1 MGLLMGIILLVV
13 GLIACFFGRR
23 YYRLVLALVGFVV
36 GYYAVS
42 GLLTAQGDAVQVIG
56 GIVAGVVVGFLFWS
70 FYKMAYIL
78 FGIALGL
85 TVAAL
90 IGRAFNLDG
99 TVFTILTI
107 VLAIV
112 GGFLGTSI
120 ADLMIRL
127 STAFGG
133 ATQAIGGVAAIAAAL
148 NIALPLAD
156 PTHGGATTDSTAGI
170 ITIVAVIVLGV
181 IGFLFQ
187 TRSNPK
193 AA

>member
-42 GLLTAQGDAVQVIG
+42 GLLSAQGDAVQVIG

-187 TRSNPK
+187 TRSDPK

>member
-193 AA
+193 AV

>member
-107 VLAIV
+107 VLAII

-193 AA
+193 AV

>member
-42 GLLTAQGDAVQVIG
+42 GLLSAQGDAVQVIG

-107 VLAIV
+107 VLAII

-187 TRSNPK
+187 TRSDPK

>member
-42 GLLTAQGDAVQVIG
+42 GLLSAQGDAVQVIG

-193 AA
+193 AV